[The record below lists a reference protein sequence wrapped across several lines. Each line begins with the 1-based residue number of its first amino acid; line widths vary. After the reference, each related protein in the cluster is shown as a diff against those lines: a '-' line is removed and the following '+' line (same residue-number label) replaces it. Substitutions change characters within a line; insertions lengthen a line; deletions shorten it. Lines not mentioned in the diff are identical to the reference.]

1 MQKKETLTFK
11 ESFMDFIVAPFD
23 FDATSANVTAK
34 SLKAKSLF
42 AEKFGIG
49 AVSIEVRK
57 SALPEVVAKLESDG
71 YNVAVI

>member
-1 MQKKETLTFK
+1 
-11 ESFMDFIVAPFD
+11 MDFIVAPFD

-34 SLKAKSLF
+34 SPKAKTLF

-57 SALPEVVAKLESDG
+57 SALPDVVAKLKNDG
-71 YNVAVI
+71 YKIVII